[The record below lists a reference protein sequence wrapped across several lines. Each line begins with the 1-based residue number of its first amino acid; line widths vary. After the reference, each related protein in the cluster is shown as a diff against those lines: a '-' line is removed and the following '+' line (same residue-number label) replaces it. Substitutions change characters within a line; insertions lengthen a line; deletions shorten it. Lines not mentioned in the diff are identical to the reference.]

1 MFVLLETFYYICS
14 MTLTKRQLN
23 NKLKTKILEPICT
36 IENIDYLK
44 DFEIKVMRARSIP
57 YTTWTNRRRIER
69 SKTLVTVKIKGKVL
83 SSRGRLIPIQMY
95 GPRHIRNY
103 LRRKNNGII
112 GAVSAWVK
120 LWGFDNEIELERI
133 DLVKSI
139 DA

>member
-1 MFVLLETFYYICS
+1 

-36 IENIDYLK
+36 IQNIEYIK

-57 YTTWTNRRRIER
+57 YTDWTNRRRIER
-69 SKTLVTVKIKGKVL
+69 SKTLVTVKIKGNVV
-83 SSRGRLIPIQMY
+83 SSTGRLLSVQEY

-103 LRRKNNGII
+103 LRRKNNGIV

-120 LWGFDNEIELERI
+120 LWGFDNEVELERI